1 VTLFFDDFTSTTLD
15 RAKWNVRVTLRPFN
29 SEQQAY
35 VDSEETISLVQDGL
49 GDGAN
54 GALAIR
60 ALYRPGSRSAGGGA
74 FDFISGRIDTREK
87 VEVSCGTISA
97 RIKLPTGQGIWPAF
111 WALGAGAWPGVGEID
126 VMENVG
132 ERDWVSVA
140 LHGNGYSGETPLVNR
155 RYFPSGDDGTGW
167 HVYSVEWTP
176 AELVFR
182 VDGEC
187 AYRVTRVMVE
197 HYGPWAFDGTKY
209 LVLNLALGGTYP
221 FKTNGAREPY
231 FGLPKATVDRIRA
244 GEAVLLVDWVKVEK

>member
-1 VTLFFDDFTSTTLD
+1 VTIFFDDFTGEKLD
-15 RAKWNVRVTLRPFN
+15 RSTWNVRTTERPYN

-35 VDSEETISLVQDGL
+35 VDSEETIGLVRDGL
-49 GDGAN
+49 AGGAN

-60 ALYRPGSRSAGGGA
+60 GIYRPGSRSAGGET
-74 FDFISGRIDTREK
+74 FDFISARIDTREK
-87 VEVSCGTISA
+87 VEVAGGTISA

-140 LHGNGYSGETPLVNR
+140 LHGNGYSWETPLVNR
-155 RYFPSGDDGTGW
+155 RYFPAGNDGTGW

-182 VDGEC
+182 VDGEVS
-187 AYRVTRVMVE
+187 YRVTRTMVE
-197 HYGPWAFDGTKY
+197 HYGAWAFDGNKY
-209 LVLNLALGGTYP
+209 LILNMALGGTYP

-231 FGLPKATVDRIRA
+231 FGLPRATVDRIRA
-244 GEAVLLVDWVKVEK
+244 GEALLLVDWVKVEK